1 MTVFARRN
9 LGIGVRTILA
19 LLLVVLAGFPLFW
32 MFNTAITPANALYS
46 GKQAWIPDFTRTLN
60 VFQVLVSDSPFLR
73 WMGNSFIVAVGTTV
87 LSLVLAALAAY
98 SLSRYKFIGKG
109 LFSFGFFATQ
119 MLPEALLVVPL
130 YSMFVS
136 LGLLNQLYGLVLVN
150 TAFAMPVAMFL
161 LKSAIDQVP
170 YEIEES
176 AKVDGCGPLTTLH
189 LLVVPLIA
197 PSLAAAAVITF
208 FDGWNEYLFGT
219 TFIQDQKNW
228 VASTGLA
235 SFIGEFSTPLDLV
248 FSAAIVFTIPAAV
261 FFLLMQRKIVSGL
274 TAGSVKG

>member
-1 MTVFARRN
+1 MFARRN
-9 LGIGVRTILA
+9 LGIGIRTILA
-19 LLLVVLAGFPLFW
+19 LALVVLAGFPLYW
-32 MFNTAITPANALYS
+32 MLNTAITPTNDLYS
-46 GKQAWIPDFTRTLN
+46 GAQAWLPDFTRTLN

-87 LSLVLAALAAY
+87 LSLILAALAAY

-176 AKVDGCGPLTTLH
+176 AKVDGCGPLTTLR

-219 TFIQDQKNW
+219 TFIQDRANW

-261 FFLLMQRKIVSGL
+261 FFLIMQRKIVSGL

>member
-1 MTVFARRN
+1 MIARRN
-9 LGIGVRTILA
+9 IGIGVRTVLA
-19 LLLVVLAGFPLFW
+19 LLLVLLAGFPLYW
-32 MFNTAITPANALYS
+32 MLNTAITPTNLLYS
-46 GKQAWIPDFTRTLN
+46 GAQAWIPDFTRTLN

-73 WMGNSFIVAVGTTV
+73 WMGNSFIVAIGTTV

-136 LGLLNQLYGLVLVN
+136 LGLLNELYGLVLVN

-176 AKVDGCGPLTTLH
+176 AKVDGCGPLATLH
-189 LLVVPLIA
+189 FLVVPLIA
-197 PSLAAAAVITF
+197 PSVAAAAVITF
-208 FDGWNEYLFGT
+208 FDGWNEYLFAT